1 MILFVNA
8 SPTDIKAIKHR
19 ITFNVNNYFLK
30 NFQIIYPLE
39 TDKFKSSRAGHGV
52 VVDFSVKL

>member
-1 MILFVNA
+1 MIFFINA
-8 SPTDIKAIKHR
+8 SPADIKAIKHR
-19 ITFNVNNYFLK
+19 ITFNVNNNFLK

-39 TDKFKSSRAGHGV
+39 ADKFIASRAGHGV